1 LGPVLVILSYLLGS
15 IPTAYIAG
23 RVVKGIDIRRVGDGN
38 VGAANAFRE
47 IGPRAGWLVMTADIA
62 KGALAAV
69 GTLILASQTWAFL
82 AGIAVLV
89 GHILPVYIGFRG
101 GRGEATAAGVLL
113 VLLPLPMLSLMVIA
127 SLPFLIFRNTMI
139 LGAML
144 FAPLWLIV
152 LLKDYPATLVVY
164 SILLPV
170 IVALAHLLTTRRLS
184 LEVKRN
190 GRFMR

>member
-23 RVVKGIDIRRVGDGN
+23 RVVKGVDIRRVGDGN
-38 VGAANAFRE
+38 VGAANTFRE
-47 IGPRAGWLVMTADIA
+47 ISPGAGWLVMIADIS

-69 GTLILASQTWAFL
+69 ATLVLTSQTWALL
-82 AGIAVLV
+82 AGISVLI
-89 GHILPVYIGFRG
+89 GHILPIYIGFRG

-113 VLLPLPMLSLMVIA
+113 VLFPLPMLALTVIA
-127 SLPFLIFRNTMI
+127 SLPFLIVRNTMI

-144 FAPLWLIV
+144 FAPLWLI
-152 LLKDYPATLVVY
+152 LWLKDYPAPLVVY

-170 IVALAHLLTTRRLS
+170 IVGLAHLITTRRLS
-184 LEVKRN
+184 LEVRRN